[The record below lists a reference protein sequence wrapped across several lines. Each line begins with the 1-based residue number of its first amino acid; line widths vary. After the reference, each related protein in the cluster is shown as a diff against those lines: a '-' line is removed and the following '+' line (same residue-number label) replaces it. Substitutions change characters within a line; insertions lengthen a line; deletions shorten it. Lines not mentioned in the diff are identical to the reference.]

1 MSTVEIKTQFGRATR
16 ENALLIVNPRSGNMR
31 AVEMIAPVVE
41 ALTNKGY
48 ATLAFT
54 TTGRGDATRLAHEY
68 GGDTK
73 LLVVVGGDGT
83 MNEVIRGIMTLDKP
97 KRPVLGYIPMG
108 STNDF
113 AGALGLPKRPDDLL
127 ETALNGIPS
136 DIDVGSFNGRHYAY
150 LASFGAFTD
159 ISYSTPQDAKNA
171 LGFLAYLG
179 GGMVNSIANIRPTH
193 TSMLIDG
200 KMIEGDF
207 AFVSVSNAPSVVG
220 VINYGRKRV
229 DLNDGVFEV
238 MTIGYPEN
246 AIEVGKVAAA
256 LSTGDY
262 NNEFIHVY
270 SCSEVRFVLDTPVNW
285 MLDGELVESGHE
297 VRIQNIRSGVKIML
311 PRPDRERGW
320 LLFE

>member
-1 MSTVEIKTQFGRATR
+1 MSTVEIKTPFGRATR
-16 ENALLIVNPRSGNMR
+16 ENALLIANPRSGNTR
-31 AVEMIAPVVE
+31 AVELIAPVVE
-41 ALTNKGY
+41 ALSNKGY

-54 TTGRGDATRLAHEY
+54 TTCRGDATRLANEY
-68 GGDTK
+68 GGECS
-73 LLVVVGGDGT
+73 LLVVIGGDGT
-83 MNEVIRGIMTLDKP
+83 MNEVIRGIMTLDKA

-113 AGALGLPKRPDDLL
+113 AGALGLPKWPDEQL
-127 ETALNGIPS
+127 ETALNGVPTE
-136 DIDVGSFNGRHYAY
+136 IDVGCFNGRHYAY

-159 ISYSTPQDAKNA
+159 ISYSTPQEAKNA

-179 GGMVNSIANIRPTH
+179 GGMISSIANIKPIRV
-193 TSMLIDG
+193 SMIIDG
-200 KMIEGDF
+200 KIIEGEY

-220 VINYGRKRV
+220 VINYGRENV
-229 DLNDGVFEV
+229 DLNDGIFEV

-262 NNEFIHVY
+262 NNELMHVY
-270 SCSEVRFVLDTPVNW
+270 TCSEVRFLLDVPINW

-297 VRIQNIRSGVKIML
+297 VRIQNIRSGIRIMT
-311 PRPDRERGW
+311 PRRDREKAW
-320 LLFE
+320 LMFE